1 MLLISQTWSV
11 PKSINPTSYTYFS
24 FMSTSAMNSLTVSFT
39 SPGSEL
45 KEQRFDST
53 LLRRKL
59 TVHEAPSVSLPKAAS
74 SAMLICNIRQPVQE
88 IDLCLCNF
96 CLTLQHWRTTID
108 VAQRNVERAGW
119 LQNAN
124 YWGSPLQFQSL
135 TNYAEHSSDAKR
147 SIKSVLSKYQ
157 TQTPHCLKVSQQCF
171 WQFKSAGMWQCVSG

>member
-1 MLLISQTWSV
+1 
-11 PKSINPTSYTYFS
+11 
-24 FMSTSAMNSLTVSFT
+24 MSTSAMNSLTVSFT

-88 IDLCLCNF
+88 IDLCLRIF
-96 CLTLQHWRTTID
+96 CLTLQHWRTTTD

-135 TNYAEHSSDAKR
+135 TNYPGHSSDAKC
-147 SIKSVLSKYQ
+147 SIKSVCLFVFGATAPSGPGP
-157 TQTPHCLKVSQQCF
+157 PHSRGF
-171 WQFKSAGMWQCVSG
+171 